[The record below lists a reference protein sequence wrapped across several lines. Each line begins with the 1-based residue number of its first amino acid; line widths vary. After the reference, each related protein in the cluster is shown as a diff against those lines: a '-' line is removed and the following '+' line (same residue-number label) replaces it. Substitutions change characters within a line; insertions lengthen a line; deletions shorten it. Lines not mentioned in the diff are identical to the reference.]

1 MKIILLTPGTGSYH
15 CGVCMRD
22 NALARE
28 LLKQGHDPLL
38 LPMYLP
44 LTLDESPVQPQTPV
58 FFGGVNV
65 FLQQK
70 FAWFRSAPPWVDRLL
85 NHPALL
91 RWAGRRSG
99 MTGGAEIG
107 ELTHS
112 MLLGEEGRQNREL
125 EKLVD
130 WLLAHGRPDAV
141 WLSTALLTGLARRI
155 QQALGVPVL
164 CSLQGEDSFL
174 DGLDQPW
181 RSRCWQ
187 TLAER
192 SVDVARF
199 IAPSAYYGQ
208 LMRERM
214 RLSPDQVRVIPNGI
228 ALDGFDLRRSE
239 PVQPVIGYLARMVE
253 GKGLGLLVDAFIL
266 LKKRGRFPQARL
278 RCAGAMTSGD
288 AAYVARLRKKLAAAC
303 CEADVEFLPNITR
316 EEKIAFLQGLNVF
329 SVPATYSEALGLY
342 VLEAMAAGVPVAQP
356 RASAFPELLQAG
368 GGVLHEP
375 NDPESLA
382 DSWEV
387 LLANPA
393 KAWDLGRKGRG
404 IVENLFSMPAMA
416 RAFVQQTAE
425 VIDAQKALP

>member
-1 MKIILLTPGTGSYH
+1 MKVILLTPGTGSYH

-28 LLKQGHDPLL
+28 LLTQGHDAML

-44 LTLDESPVQPQTPV
+44 LTLDEAPAQPETPV

-70 FAWFRSAPPWVDRLL
+70 FAWFRSAPPWVDRVL

-112 MLLGEEGRQNREL
+112 MLLGEEGHQNREL

-130 WLLAHGRPDAV
+130 WLKTHGRPDAI

-155 QQALGVPVL
+155 RQALGVPVL

-181 RSRCWQ
+181 RTRCWQ
-187 TLAER
+187 TLAAR
-192 SVDVARF
+192 SSDVARF
-199 IAPSAYYGQ
+199 VAPSVYYGQ

-214 RLSPDQVRVIPNGI
+214 ALAPDQVCVIPNGI
-228 ALDGFDLRRSE
+228 GLDGFEPRRRE
-239 PVQPVIGYLARMVE
+239 PADPVIGYLARMVE

-288 AAYVARLRKKLAAAC
+288 AAYVARLRKKLAAARC
-303 CEADVEFLPNITR
+303 GADVEFLPNVTR
-316 EEKIAFLQGLNVF
+316 EEKIAFLQGLTVF
-329 SVPATYSEALGLY
+329 SVPATYSEAFGLY
-342 VLEAMAAGVPVAQP
+342 VLEAMAAGVPVSQP
-356 RASAFPELLQAG
+356 RASAFPEIVQAADC
-368 GGVLHEP
+368 GVLHEP
-375 NDPESLA
+375 GDPESLA
-382 DSWEV
+382 DSWEM

-393 KAWDLGRKGRG
+393 KARELGRKGRAA
-404 IVENLFSMPAMA
+404 VENSMAAMA

-425 VIDAQKALP
+425 VIDAQKAAS

>member
-1 MKIILLTPGTGSYH
+1 MKVILLTPGTGSYH

-28 LLKQGHDPLL
+28 LLTQGHDAML

-44 LTLDESPVQPQTPV
+44 LTLDEAPAQPETPV

-70 FAWFRSAPPWVDRLL
+70 FAWFRSAPAWVDRVL

-91 RWAGRRSG
+91 RWAGRQSG

-112 MLLGEEGRQNREL
+112 MLLGEEGHQNREL

-130 WLLAHGRPDAV
+130 WLKTHGRPDAI
-141 WLSTALLTGLARRI
+141 WLSTALLAGLARRI
-155 QQALGVPVL
+155 KQALGVPVL

-174 DGLDQPW
+174 DGLDEPW
-181 RSRCWQ
+181 RTRCWQ
-187 TLAER
+187 TLAAR

-199 IAPSAYYGQ
+199 VAPSVYYGQ

-214 RLSPDQVRVIPNGI
+214 ALAPDQVCVIPNGI
-228 ALDGFDLRRSE
+228 GLEGFEPRRRE
-239 PVQPVIGYLARMVE
+239 PAGPVIGYLARMVE

-288 AAYVARLRKKLAAAC
+288 AAYVARLRKKLAAAR
-303 CEADVEFLPNITR
+303 CETAVEFLPNVTR
-316 EEKIAFLQGLNVF
+316 EEKIAFLQGLTVF
-329 SVPATYSEALGLY
+329 SVPATYSEAFGLY
-342 VLEAMAAGVPVAQP
+342 VLEAMAAGVPVSQP
-356 RASAFPELLQAG
+356 RASAFPEIVLAAG

-375 NDPESLA
+375 GDPESLA
-382 DSWEV
+382 DSWEM

-393 KAWDLGRKGRG
+393 KARELGRKGRAA
-404 IVENLFSMPAMA
+404 VENSMAAMA

-425 VIDAQKALP
+425 VIDAQNGLP